1 MTTAP
6 PRQAPLSPRALTPL
20 VLPAPPVAPDLTDLT
35 HLPEVSEVPD
45 LPGGGPRVR
54 TARPEDAEAL
64 AALSLPFVRSGALRE
79 RPLCLYADQASDFL
93 VAESP
98 GGTLDGCLGLRT
110 YAADKA
116 GVLYNF
122 CVAGHRQGC
131 GTGARLLRAALTKAR
146 TRSLRTLF
154 TATTGGGDLF
164 LRHGFTP
171 THATLAPPAW
181 AQSLD
186 PRRNARIL
194 ARAL

>member
-6 PRQAPLSPRALTPL
+6 PRQATLSPRELDPPALPGIP
-20 VLPAPPVAPDLTDLT
+20 VRPGLPDPSG
-35 HLPEVSEVPD
+35 LPELSG
-45 LPGGGPRVR
+45 LPGGGLRVR
-54 TARPEDAEAL
+54 TARPEDAAAL
-64 AALSLPFVRSGALRE
+64 AALSRPFVRSGALRE
-79 RPLCLYADQASDFL
+79 RPVSLYADQASDFL

-98 GGTLDGCLGLRT
+98 EGTLDGCLGLRAH
-110 YAADKA
+110 AAA

-131 GTGARLLRAALTKAR
+131 GTGARLLRAALAKAR

-154 TATTGGGDLF
+154 TATTGGGHLF
-164 LRHGFTP
+164 LRHGFAPTP
-171 THATLAPPAW
+171 ASLAPPTW

-194 ARAL
+194 ARAV